1 MDFGAKGPPRP
12 EINLTQLID
21 VVLLLLIFFMI
32 STSFVAQPGISIKL
46 PQART
51 SDTHRGDATRI
62 TLTAT
67 GLLFVGDR
75 KVKWEAL
82 ASALKDARENN
93 EHGFLV
99 IIPAD
104 PDHGVDDFF
113 RICTHS
119 NAPKMIDEKFLR
131 MGLYPSNNKQSD
143 KETKYLSTL
152 SAKRCL
158 RYE

>member
-51 SDTHRGDATRI
+51 SETHRGAATRI

-67 GLLFVGDR
+67 GLLFVGDT
-75 KVKWEAL
+75 KVQWESL
-82 ASALKDARENN
+82 ASALKEERRNN
-93 EHGFLV
+93 QDGFLV
-99 IIPAD
+99 IKAD
-104 PDHGVDDFF
+104 TSVEHGSVVRVMD
-113 RICTHS
+113 
-119 NAPKMIDEKFLR
+119 
-131 MGLYPSNNKQSD
+131 
-143 KETKYLSTL
+143 
-152 SAKRCL
+152 SAKQAGFERIAIATTPHISTGD
-158 RYE
+158 

>member
-82 ASALKDARENN
+82 ASALRGERENN
-93 EHGFLV
+93 EQGFLV
-99 IIPAD
+99 IKAD
-104 PDHGVDDFF
+104 TSVEHGSVVRVMDAAKQVGFE
-113 RICTHS
+113 RIAIATT
-119 NAPKMIDEKFLR
+119 P
-131 MGLYPSNNKQSD
+131 Y
-143 KETKYLSTL
+143 TK
-152 SAKRCL
+152 AGG
-158 RYE
+158 